1 MRNFLAIS
9 ICLISALVTV
19 QCIGPSETEELSIS
33 LDGELHESIDVYPD
47 ENSRKYG
54 DAVWHAFGLEDTCHG
69 LRAVIL
75 GEPYESSQGSDV
87 ILENLAVF
95 R

>member
-9 ICLISALVTV
+9 VCLISTLVMV
-19 QCIGPSETEELSIS
+19 QCTGPSETEELSIS

-54 DAVWHAFGLEDTCHG
+54 DAVWHAFGLDDTSHT
-69 LRAVIL
+69 LRGVIL
-75 GEPYESSQGSDV
+75 GEPYESSRGREL
-87 ILENLAVF
+87 ILENLVVF
-95 R
+95 P